1 MFTDVGLGTPFINVS
16 FTGLLWGYEDE
27 LYCLKLPVPRGC
39 NKGDSPFGEDYEEE
53 ADEDWDFRRKKRSVL
68 NDREIVE
75 KLGEVVSLPTCFVS
89 FTLFSSC
96 FSSRF
101 SLARHE

>member
-39 NKGDSPFGEDYEEE
+39 NKGDSPFGEDYEED
-53 ADEDWDFRRKKRSVL
+53 ADDDDWDFKRKKRSL
-68 NDREIVE
+68 SNDNGRRIVE
-75 KLGEVVSLPTCFVS
+75 NSGDIF
-89 FTLFSSC
+89 
-96 FSSRF
+96 
-101 SLARHE
+101 